1 MVITIANAAFG
12 KDNVQICDTILVD
25 AQLEVGVLVGRHLAE
40 EEGVA
45 ASHRS
50 REDAAVDVVGIT
62 DVGDGVVELDDL
74 VLTQR
79 CTMV

>member
-1 MVITIANAAFG
+1 MVG
-12 KDNVQICDTILVD
+12 C
-25 AQLEVGVLVGRHLAE
+25 HLGE

-50 REDAAVDVVGIT
+50 REDAAVDVVSIT
-62 DVGDGVVELDDL
+62 NVGDGVVELDDL

-79 CTMV
+79 HAIVF